1 MGDLIIKPASSGSL
15 KIQDQAGTDKIT
27 LDSSGAIASLP
38 TGMIIQVQFTQYSN
52 DATMTNIADDT
63 DHVLVDGHA
72 SDGTGTEILNV
83 DITPISTSSKIWL
96 QCSWCGEFANAY
108 DPSNTMFFF
117 YRDSTKLGRAD
128 AGSRQTGIMPPSV
141 SFHLNQ
147 GSTLESCF
155 YQYFDTPSTTSQIT
169 YKVGLRS
176 QGSGT
181 TLYTNRTM
189 DDTDNDGF
197 ERGISSICAIEIA
210 G

>member
-38 TGMIIQVQFTQYSN
+38 TGMIIQVQFTQYS
-52 DATMTNIADDT
+52 DSATMTNIADDT

-96 QCSWCGEFANAY
+96 QSSWCGEFSNY
-108 DPSNTMFFF
+108 GDDYNTMFFF

-128 AGSRQTGIMPPSV
+128 AGSRQTGIMPPAINY
-141 SFHLNQ
+141 HQNDN
-147 GSTLESCF
+147 STMESCF

-169 YKVGLRS
+169 YKVGFRS
-176 QGSGT
+176 EGNGT
-181 TLYTNRTM
+181 TLYTNRTVTDSDA
-189 DDTDNDGF
+189 DDF

>member
-38 TGMIIQVQFTQYSN
+38 TGMIIQVQFTQYSDN
-52 DATMTNIADDT
+52 AIMTNIADDT

-96 QCSWCGEFANAY
+96 QCSWCGEFSTDA
-108 DPSNTMFFF
+108 DPYNTMFFF
-117 YRDSTKLGRAD
+117 YRDSIKLGRAD
-128 AGSRQTGIMPPSV
+128 ADSRQTGIMPPATNY
-141 SFHLNQ
+141 HQNA

-169 YKVGLRS
+169 YKVGFRS
-176 QGSGT
+176 EGNGT
-181 TLYTNRTM
+181 TLYTNRTVTDSDA
-189 DDTDNDGF
+189 DDF